1 MKNLLSEKKHPFLW
15 LGLLSLANSI
25 LLAQLNISLGRQ
37 VNYLDFLPLFNV
49 LTYGIFLCAG
59 IAILLSVAGLW
70 MVKFKSLPLMLTGLA
85 SFAYLIL
92 LFLND

>member
-1 MKNLLSEKKHPFLW
+1 
-15 LGLLSLANSI
+15 LLSLANSI
-25 LLAQLNISLGRQ
+25 LLARLNISLGRQ

-59 IAILLSVAGLW
+59 IAILICFAGLW

-85 SFAYLIL
+85 SFTFLVL
-92 LFLND
+92 LFMID